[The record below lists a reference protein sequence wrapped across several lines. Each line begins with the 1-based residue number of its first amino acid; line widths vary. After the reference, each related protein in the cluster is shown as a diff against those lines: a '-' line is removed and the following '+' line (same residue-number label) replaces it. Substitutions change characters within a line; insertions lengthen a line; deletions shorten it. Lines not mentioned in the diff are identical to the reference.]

1 LVRLLE
7 HDALEVAHSEM
18 ETLRT
23 ALRGEGTHVVGV
35 HAGPIDTDMA
45 SQLIH
50 SKIKPI
56 DVGRQ
61 VFSAIETRYDEVIAD
76 EITRQVKSGL
86 SSEAGIYL
94 NYDPARDLETA
105 A

>member
-1 LVRLLE
+1 MVRLLE

-86 SSEAGIYL
+86 SSEPGIYF
-94 NYDPARDLETA
+94 NYYPARDLETA